1 MSTPTPTP
9 ARIVDKRRATAA
21 LDAAM
26 STAPQATFVPPPPA
40 TPRPPAPAATGEPD
54 DDTLAVEP
62 ILSLPGDEATVL
74 LAWGQRHGALTPQ
87 DARALALK
95 LLEAAERA
103 ETSSALV
110 QHHRATRG
118 IDDQQ
123 AADLLGSL
131 VKFMR

>member
-1 MSTPTPTP
+1 MSAPTP
-9 ARIVDKRRATAA
+9 APARIIDKRRATAA

-26 STAPQATFVPPPPA
+26 SPHPQATFVPPPPA
-40 TPRPPAPAATGEPD
+40 APPQPAAESDEHNTLTAEPV
-54 DDTLAVEP
+54 LR
-62 ILSLPGDEATVL
+62 LPGDEATVL
-74 LAWGQRHGALTPQ
+74 FTWGQRLGALAPQ
-87 DARALALK
+87 DARALAVK